1 MTIDQLSV
9 FVENKAGKLAEI
21 TAVLADEGI
30 DIRAMSIADTK
41 DFGILRLIVNDADK
55 AVSALKREQYIV
67 SVTKVIAVAISDT
80 PGSLAAVLRIL
91 SDNAISIE
99 YMYAF
104 ITRRREDA
112 YVVFRVEENERAGEN
127 PGRKRDQRR
136 NAGGDIHPV
145 IHASHS
151 KSACQLAGAFHSALQ
166 RRSRPGN
173 TEPGR
178 CRRPPAPIAFALPQ
192 CPRHNPSGSRSHR
205 LPGGMV

>member
-104 ITRRREDA
+104 ITRRRDCLLYTSDA
-112 YVVFRVEENERAGEN
+112 A
-127 PGRKRDQRR
+127 D
-136 NAGGDIHPV
+136 D
-145 IHASHS
+145 
-151 KSACQLAGAFHSALQ
+151 
-166 RRSRPGN
+166 
-173 TEPGR
+173 
-178 CRRPPAPIAFALPQ
+178 
-192 CPRHNPSGSRSHR
+192 
-205 LPGGMV
+205 

>member
-41 DFGILRLIVNDADK
+41 DFGILRLI
-55 AVSALKREQYIV
+55 KREQYIV

-112 YVVFRVEENERAGEN
+112 YVVFRVEENERAVKILGEN
-127 PGRKRDQRR
+127 GISVVTPEE
-136 NAGGDIHPV
+136 IFT
-145 IHASHS
+145 
-151 KSACQLAGAFHSALQ
+151 L
-166 RRSRPGN
+166 
-173 TEPGR
+173 
-178 CRRPPAPIAFALPQ
+178 
-192 CPRHNPSGSRSHR
+192 
-205 LPGGMV
+205 

>member
-80 PGSLAAVLRIL
+80 PGSLAAVRVFCPTTL
-91 SDNAISIE
+91 SVSNTCMRLS
-99 YMYAF
+99 
-104 ITRRREDA
+104 
-112 YVVFRVEENERAGEN
+112 RAA
-127 PGRKRDQRR
+127 GRMRT
-136 NAGGDIHPV
+136 
-145 IHASHS
+145 S
-151 KSACQLAGAFHSALQ
+151 CSAL
-166 RRSRPGN
+166 RRMSVR
-173 TEPGR
+173 
-178 CRRPPAPIAFALPQ
+178 
-192 CPRHNPSGSRSHR
+192 
-205 LPGGMV
+205 

>member
-30 DIRAMSIADTK
+30 DIRAMSIANTK

-112 YVVFRVEENERAGEN
+112 YVVFRVEENERAVKILGEN
-127 PGRKRDQRR
+127 GISVVTPEE
-136 NAGGDIHPV
+136 IFT
-145 IHASHS
+145 
-151 KSACQLAGAFHSALQ
+151 L
-166 RRSRPGN
+166 
-173 TEPGR
+173 
-178 CRRPPAPIAFALPQ
+178 
-192 CPRHNPSGSRSHR
+192 
-205 LPGGMV
+205 